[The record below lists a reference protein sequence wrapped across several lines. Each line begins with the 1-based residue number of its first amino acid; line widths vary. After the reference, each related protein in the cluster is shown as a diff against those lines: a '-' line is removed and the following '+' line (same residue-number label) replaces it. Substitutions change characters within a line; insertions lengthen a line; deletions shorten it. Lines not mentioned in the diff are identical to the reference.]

1 MNCEFVQKN
10 LTDIVEREF
19 PPEMQKQIDAHL
31 SSCHRC
37 ASLVERFAQIWQGW
51 EQPVRIEP
59 SPAFWTKLQRRI
71 RESERKK
78 FAILPLLGAWA
89 WERWLRPIAAVAT
102 LLIGVL
108 AGYHLGNIPVRNG
121 AEQFFEY
128 HLGSLDDF
136 PTGSVGEFY
145 VSLGQ
150 NN

>member
-37 ASLVERFAQIWQGW
+37 ASLVEQFAQVWQGW

-71 RESERKK
+71 RESEEKTSFIR
-78 FAILPLLGAWA
+78 PLLVGWG
-89 WERWLRPIAAVAT
+89 RRLRPIAAMAT
-102 LLIGVL
+102 VLIGVL
-108 AGYHLGNIPVRNG
+108 AGYWLGNIPVRNG
-121 AEQFFEY
+121 AEQFVDY
-128 HLGSLDDF
+128 YLGSLDDF

-150 NN
+150 GN